1 MSFSDSPG
9 IVATEL
15 ARELD
20 RIPSVLAAT
29 VVPADAEPRD
39 CVEVEIVAEATDRD
53 TVPNSVMLTIL
64 HSSLGPAQID
74 PHNNPDYKRV
84 LAR

>member
-1 MSFSDSPG
+1 VSFADSPG
-9 IVATEL
+9 AVATEL

-20 RIPSVLAAT
+20 RIPSVLSAT
-29 VVPADAEPRD
+29 VVPAEEPPRD
-39 CVEVEIVAEATDRD
+39 GPEVEVIVEATARD

-64 HSSLGPAQID
+64 HSSLGPLAID

-84 LAR
+84 LVR